1 MKLDEIVKIKVQA
14 LKLRFGASWL
24 AKGGYTKEALKLFKK
39 AEKLEAKL
47 TTKRR

>member
-1 MKLDEIVKIKVQA
+1 MKLSEIVKVKVQV

-24 AKGGYTKEALKLFKK
+24 SNGGYTKEALKLFKK
-39 AEKLEAKL
+39 AEKLEKKL